1 MQFNSLIKNI
11 LPFTDWGSQ
20 YNRALFSQDATA
32 ALIISIMLIPQSL
45 AYGLLAGLPPQTGLY
60 ASLLPLLAYAIFG
73 RSAPLSVGPFAITSI
88 MTASA
93 LANLFPETDVDN
105 QTKMLAAAF
114 LALCSGGFLLAF
126 GLLRLGFLSNFI
138 SFPVVTGFISASALV
153 IASSQINHL
162 FGLAAS
168 ESGHFF
174 ESLWASIS
182 YLADLNVYTTLLGV
196 SMLIFLKW
204 MPPIIK
210 RGCFKLTQSSLI
222 SDVLSKSTPLFA
234 IMISIL
240 TSVYFEFDKLGVAL
254 VGEIPTGFPDFS
266 LPDIQAF
273 EGQTGGDSKTWNRL
287 ISSAALISLIGFVSS
302 LSTAQAFAAKTRQRI
317 QPNQE
322 AFALGVSNICS
333 GISGA
338 FPVSA
343 SLSRS
348 AVSFQAGA
356 KTPATSALTAISIA
370 LSCLFLTPYLY
381 YLPIATLTAMII
393 LAVLSLFDGAAIK
406 RTWLYSKQDFASL
419 ILTMSLTLILGVEWG
434 LVGGVML
441 SILLYLYRSSQPHTA
456 ILGQIPDTEH
466 FRNVQRHQVITDERI
481 LSLRIDASLYFANA
495 RFLEDRINQLVSNAP
510 EAEHLILNCS
520 AVNSIDASALESLI
534 VINDYLKEAN
544 MTFHL
549 SEVKGPVMD
558 RLIKSNLI
566 EELTGKVY
574 LSHHQAW
581 SALKTPSL

>member
-1 MQFNSLIKNI
+1 MQFNSLIKSL
-11 LPFTDWGSQ
+11 LPFTDWSSQ

-93 LANLFPETDVDN
+93 LANLFPQVDVDN

-114 LALCSGGFLLAF
+114 LALCSGGFLLSF

-182 YLADLNVYTTLLGV
+182 HLADLNIFTTLLGI

-210 RGCFKLTQSSLI
+210 RWCFKLTQSSLI

-234 IMISIL
+234 IIISIL
-240 TSVYFEFDKLGVAL
+240 ASVYFEFDKLGVAL
-254 VGEIPTGFPDFS
+254 VGEIPAGFPELS
-266 LPDIQAF
+266 LPNIQAF
-273 EGQTGGDSKTWNRL
+273 EEDSKTWNRL

-322 AFALGVSNICS
+322 AFALGVANICS
-333 GISGA
+333 GVSGA

-419 ILTMSLTLILGVEWG
+419 LLTMSLTLILGVEWG
-434 LVGGVML
+434 LVGGVVL
-441 SILLYLYRSSQPHTA
+441 SILLYLYRSSLPHTA
-456 ILGQIPDTEH
+456 ILGQIPNTEH

-495 RFLEDRINQLVSNAP
+495 RFLEDRINQIVSNAP
-510 EAEHLILNCS
+510 KAEHLILNCS
-520 AVNSIDASALESLI
+520 AINSIDASALESLI
-534 VINDYLKEAN
+534 IINEYLKEAN
-544 MTFHL
+544 IAFHL

-558 RLIKSNLI
+558 SLIKSNLI
-566 EELTGKVY
+566 EELTGNVY

-581 SALKTPSL
+581 SALKTPSP